1 MKRDFLSLRAL
12 CGSDASPVQSK
23 EQALLRALDKFE
35 DVVHHTLLFMLA
47 CVVLLATFELGWLIV
62 RDALTPPLFLL
73 EIDELLELFGQFLL
87 VLIGLELIHSVKV
100 YIEQREYH
108 LEAVLAVA
116 LIAVARKII
125 TLEAK
130 ALPEGTLLGIAAIV
144 LALVLGYYML
154 QRSRREA
161 SQSSVRNLG

>member
-1 MKRDFLSLRAL
+1 M
-12 CGSDASPVQSK
+12 
-23 EQALLRALDKFE
+23 LRALDKFE
-35 DVVHHTLLFMLA
+35 DVVHHSLLLMLA

-73 EIDELLELFGQFLL
+73 EIEELLELFGQFLL
-87 VLIGLELIHSVKV
+87 VLIGLELIHSVRV
-100 YIEQREYH
+100 YIEHREYH

-130 ALPEGTLLGIAAIV
+130 TLPAGTLLGIAAIV
-144 LALVLGYYML
+144 VALVIGYYVL
-154 QRSRREA
+154 QRTRREA
-161 SQSSVRNLG
+161 SRTSEQNSA

>member
-1 MKRDFLSLRAL
+1 
-12 CGSDASPVQSK
+12 
-23 EQALLRALDKFE
+23 LDKFE
-35 DVVHHTLLFMLA
+35 DVVHHALLFMLA

-87 VLIGLELIHSVKV
+87 VLIGLELIHSVKI

-125 TLEAK
+125 TLDAK
-130 ALPEGTLLGIAAIV
+130 ELPEGTLFGIAAIV
-144 LALVLGYYML
+144 VALVLGYYVM

-161 SQSSVRNLG
+161 GHSSVKKSEPTRAPS

>member
-1 MKRDFLSLRAL
+1 LN
-12 CGSDASPVQSK
+12 
-23 EQALLRALDKFE
+23 KFE
-35 DVVHHTLLFMLA
+35 DLVHRTLLSMLA

-62 RDALTPPLFLL
+62 KDALTPPLFLL

-87 VLIGLELIHSVKV
+87 VLIGLELVHSVKV
-100 YIEQREYH
+100 YIEHREYH

-125 TLEAK
+125 TLDAK
-130 ALPEGTLLGIAAIV
+130 ALPEGTLIGIAATV
-144 LALVLGYYML
+144 LALVIGYYIL

-161 SQSSVRNLG
+161 IRSAQSSGITGSPNSQSVNGSM

>member
-1 MKRDFLSLRAL
+1 M
-12 CGSDASPVQSK
+12 
-23 EQALLRALDKFE
+23 LRALDKFE
-35 DVVHHTLLFMLA
+35 SIVHHTLLLMLA

-87 VLIGLELIHSVKV
+87 VLIGLELIHSVKI

-125 TLEAK
+125 TLDAK
-130 ALPEGTLLGIAAIV
+130 ALPEGALLGIAAIV
-144 LALVLGYYML
+144 IALVLGYYVMH
-154 QRSRREA
+154 RSRREA
-161 SQSSVRNLG
+161 GHSSAHNLG

>member
-1 MKRDFLSLRAL
+1 
-12 CGSDASPVQSK
+12 
-23 EQALLRALDKFE
+23 
-35 DVVHHTLLFMLA
+35 MLA
-47 CVVLLATFELGWLIV
+47 CVVVLATFELGWLIV
-62 RDALTPPLFLL
+62 KDALTPPLFLL

-87 VLIGLELIHSVKV
+87 VLIGLELMHSVKI

-108 LEAVLAVA
+108 LEAVLSVA

-125 TLEAK
+125 TLDAK

-144 LALVLGYYML
+144 VALVLGYYVM

-161 SQSSVRNLG
+161 GHSSAQNPG